1 MFQEEEKKN
10 IEKLSF
16 SAKDNHDIEVKLD
29 EADIL
34 AETVK
39 ERYSHEE
46 VFDALRRRLSES
58 C

>member
-46 VFDALRRRLSES
+46 VFDALRRNFKK
-58 C
+58 